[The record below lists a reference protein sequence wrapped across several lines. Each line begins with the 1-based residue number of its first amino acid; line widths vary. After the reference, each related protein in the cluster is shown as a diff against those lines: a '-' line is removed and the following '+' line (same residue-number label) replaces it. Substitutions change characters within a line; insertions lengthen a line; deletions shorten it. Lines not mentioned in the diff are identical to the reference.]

1 MLTIPAPD
9 AVKTIRTEHLEIKQE
24 AKSFGTYVGK
34 RSRETGDEAGTY
46 LTCDTFKRGTF
57 SRGLCMSFQ
66 HDFIFPEGN
75 RKQFVSITGKLP
87 GESLTSENYRYRK

>member
-34 RSRETGDEAGTY
+34 RSGETGDEAGTY
-46 LTCDTFKRGTF
+46 LTCNTFKRGTF
-57 SRGLCMSFQ
+57 SGFFERSLHVFSARF
-66 HDFIFPEGN
+66 HFP
-75 RKQFVSITGKLP
+75 
-87 GESLTSENYRYRK
+87 